1 MAQRHTIVP
10 ASYVVL
16 KNDNKILLA
25 RRYQTGYEDGKYS
38 LPAGHVE
45 EGETFTE
52 ALVRE
57 IKEEI
62 NIDIDSSDVL
72 RMHIMQR
79 DSLWDETTIRYRLDV
94 FFLVEKWCGELENME
109 PEKCDDLLWCT
120 LDALPKNT
128 IPYIKR
134 ALKDINAGVAY
145 SEYGYK

>member
-1 MAQRHTIVP
+1 MTQRHPIIP

-16 KNDNKILLA
+16 RKDGKILLA

-45 EGETFTE
+45 EGETFTG

-62 NIDIDSSDVL
+62 NIDIDLCDVQG
-72 RMHIMQR
+72 MHVMQR
-79 DSLWDETTIRYRLDV
+79 DSHYECIELRYRMDI

-128 IPYIKR
+128 IPYIKK
-134 ALKDINAGVAY
+134 ALKDIDAGVAY